1 MIKIYVYESVWCSIC
16 YTLVHL
22 FRSRHGRQIKILL
35 FSTFVFQEGH
45 IQLEERMPKLSSR
58 ITLRARV
65 CALCGPRGTVWHLNN
80 GLIQVELLSLIFLS
94 PTNNPPFFWGEERDG
109 WASSVYSP
117 DWNDSHLACNRGEMI
132 KSLVRRKPHKP
143 LK

>member
-1 MIKIYVYESVWCSIC
+1 M
-16 YTLVHL
+16 HL

-58 ITLRARV
+58 IALRARV
-65 CALCGPRGTVWHLNN
+65 RALCSPRGTVWHLNN

-94 PTNNPPFFWGEERDG
+94 PTNNPLFFLGGEG
-109 WASSVYSP
+109 
-117 DWNDSHLACNRGEMI
+117 GEMVGLALCTVLI
-132 KSLVRRKPHKP
+132 EMIPTLHVTEEE
-143 LK
+143 